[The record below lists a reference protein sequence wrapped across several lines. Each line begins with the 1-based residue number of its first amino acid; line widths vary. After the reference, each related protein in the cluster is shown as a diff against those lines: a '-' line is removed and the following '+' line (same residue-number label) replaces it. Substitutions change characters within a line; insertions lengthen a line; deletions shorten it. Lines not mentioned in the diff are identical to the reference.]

1 MTSFCKQMLKWQTE
15 KWTMNMN
22 KYFME
27 KMQINISINI
37 EDKKKN
43 AYCGQNLLPG
53 ILVNNDYCSRQALS
67 HCSQPE
73 SKPWGDSEQR
83 KTGYSP

>member
-1 MTSFCKQMLKWQTE
+1 
-15 KWTMNMN
+15 MN

-73 SKPWGDSEQR
+73 SKP
-83 KTGYSP
+83 